1 MSTRVAASACTQTP
15 FKAVS
20 REAIAQRL
28 PTRPD
33 TAKSRMYYTLQALK
47 GEGLNLRNLHLFL
60 KWFFTRLLLRSVFS
74 PDPPAENEKVKLLRR
89 EVLVQCGGRAAT
101 FSANNQP
108 DTQRTE
114 PKALW
119 SFGGMKETTETPQTH
134 FWGSH
139 FLFPLAK
146 ISLKRS
152 SNTVAQF
159 WLHYKWCHCL
169 HSPLYR
175 YTIPESSVKK
185 IWEHIIQL
193 LSCLT
198 PPIKLIHET
207 AGCDFNPIFL
217 SSLTCLHCSLW
228 DKPILDVKQSKIL
241 LDFSSKGQRGG
252 LHQCLLHVGS
262 HVHFLKIKCS
272 AKTGL
277 A

>member
-1 MSTRVAASACTQTP
+1 MILYSVTSKIGIFPRSSCRKWKSKATQKRGP
-15 FKAVS
+15 CAVWRKGS
-20 REAIAQRL
+20 YLLSKQ
-28 PTRPD
+28 PTRHTKDRAESP
-33 TAKSRMYYTLQALK
+33 LK
-47 GEGLNLRNLHLFL
+47 
-60 KWFFTRLLLRSVFS
+60 
-74 PDPPAENEKVKLLRR
+74 
-89 EVLVQCGGRAAT
+89 
-101 FSANNQP
+101 
-108 DTQRTE
+108 
-114 PKALW
+114 LW
-119 SFGGMKETTETPQTH
+119 GHERDNRDPQTH

-185 IWEHIIQL
+185 IWEHIIQF